1 MLQFVGVTSNP
12 AETKTT
18 SAKESHSNIAGSN
31 TYARMVVYHVSRRMS
46 VYIYIYFPR
55 RNISQSFLPTLVF
68 VRKTMPYSKTILLPL
83 KWYTRTREIK
93 NWWN

>member
-18 SAKESHSNIAGSN
+18 SAKESNSNIAGSN
-31 TYARMVVYHVSRRMS
+31 TYARMVVYHVCRRMS
-46 VYIYIYFPR
+46 VYIYFPR

-68 VRKTMPYSKTILLPL
+68 VRKTLPYSKKILLLL
-83 KWYTRTREIK
+83 KWYTTTREIK
-93 NWWN
+93 NLC

>member
-46 VYIYIYFPR
+46 VYIYIYIFR
-55 RNISQSFLPTLVF
+55 VETLVNHSYLRWYLF
-68 VRKTMPYSKTILLPL
+68 AKRCRIRKQYYYL
-83 KWYTRTREIK
+83 
-93 NWWN
+93 